1 MALPESSRLRRKA
14 LVSLAF
20 ALVCLLACLPLFL
33 QVEALWTRT
42 VGLDGMVFLAASSAL
57 GLALAALPVL
67 AAIGLLLAAFW
78 AAESCFAEGN
88 RPRRAEWAL
97 VLPALLLSYAPA
109 IGALRPAWQ
118 AISQGFIALRKP
130 DRVYALDS
138 DPFGFFMGV
147 SYWLVGAV
155 TLAVLAT
162 LFWRARFRR
171 KPAQE
176 NPAQT

>member
-1 MALPESSRLRRKA
+1 MTTPASSRLRRKA
-14 LVSLAF
+14 LLSLLLAV
-20 ALVCLLACLPLFL
+20 ACLLACLPLFMR
-33 QVEALWTRT
+33 VESLWTRT
-42 VGLDGMVFLAASSAL
+42 VDLEGALFLAASSAL

-78 AAESCFAEGN
+78 ASESCFVEGSQ
-88 RPRRAEWAL
+88 PRGAQWAL

-118 AISQGFIALRKP
+118 AVTQGFIALRKP
-130 DRVYALDS
+130 DRIYALDS

-176 NPAQT
+176 TPAQT